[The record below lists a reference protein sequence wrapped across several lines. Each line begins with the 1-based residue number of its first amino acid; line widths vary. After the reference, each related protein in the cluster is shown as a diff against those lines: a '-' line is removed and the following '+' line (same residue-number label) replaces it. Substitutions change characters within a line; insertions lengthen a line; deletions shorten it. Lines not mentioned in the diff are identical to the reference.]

1 MDKVYM
7 LVENNDGGSQG
18 WGDYVILVGIYTSKD
33 EADKKLKELECQ
45 NDDIE
50 DESDEINPCSEC
62 YFDDCDDC
70 EFDDYDD
77 YDYDYHYDDYDGTK
91 YRYNVYEIPLNKTV
105 GRFLGGHVE

>member
-1 MDKVYM
+1 MNKVYM
-7 LVENNDGGSQG
+7 LIENNDGGSQG

-33 EADKKLKELECQ
+33 EADKKLKELESQ

-70 EFDDYDD
+70 RFGDYDHD
-77 YDYDYHYDDYDGTK
+77 YDYDNYDDTK
-91 YRYNVYEIPLNKTV
+91 YRYNVYEIPINETV
-105 GRFLGGHVE
+105 GKYLGGYSE